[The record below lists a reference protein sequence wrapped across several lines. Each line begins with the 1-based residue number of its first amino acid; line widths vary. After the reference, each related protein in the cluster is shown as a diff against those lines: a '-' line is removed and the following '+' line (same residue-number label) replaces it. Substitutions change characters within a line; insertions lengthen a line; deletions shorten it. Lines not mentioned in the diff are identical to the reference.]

1 MPAGRPPSRRPLPP
15 LRGDSAARMPAV
27 ERQRTPPP
35 PSPSHMPRI
44 GAPPPATGLSMP
56 AGAPLERDWRT
67 SPHELPALDGD
78 ALPSFEL
85 SGGSEPPARLPSEPA
100 PPVQRDLGGFDL
112 ELGLAS
118 RPAPPPSEPPPVGRP
133 LTTEAFALDE
143 PAPGARKTAPS
154 DPDDMDAPLAI
165 GLDAPPPVSPPPAA
179 YPGGDAHGAPDQL
192 FSPAPAPPAEP
203 KGPSQATLAAQAMLK
218 SLPSGDEVK
227 RFARNVAVA
236 SIGGKQKRV
245 IKLEDPSTWLRP
257 MAGPLAAFG
266 LALLVAVVSV
276 MLTRDSDSD
285 VNLSWVY
292 VPLLIGSILFGVS
305 RWIRLQD

>member
-1 MPAGRPPSRRPLPP
+1 
-15 LRGDSAARMPAV
+15 MPAV
-27 ERQRTPPP
+27 EPLQHTPLPSGPLPP
-35 PSPSHMPRI
+35 M
-44 GAPPPATGLSMP
+44 GAPLPATGLAMP
-56 AGAPLERDWRT
+56 SNAPLERDWRT
-67 SPHELPALDGD
+67 SPHQLPALEDD

-100 PPVQRDLGGFDL
+100 PPLQRDLGGFDL

-118 RPAPPPSEPPPVGRP
+118 RPAPPPSEAPPPARP
-133 LTTEAFALDE
+133 IASEAFALDE
-143 PAPGARKTAPS
+143 PPPPARKAAPS
-154 DPDDMDAPLAI
+154 DPDVGDAPLAI
-165 GLDAPPPVSPPPAA
+165 GLDAPAPAASPMPAA
-179 YPGGDAHGAPDQL
+179 YPPHGAEAHGSGAPNA
-192 FSPAPAPPAEP
+192 FSPVPPAEP
-203 KGPSQATLAAQAMLK
+203 KGPSQAALAAQAVLK

-236 SIGGKQKRV
+236 SIGGKQQRV

-266 LALLVAVVSV
+266 LSLLFAIVSV
-276 MLTRDSDSD
+276 ILTRDSDSD

-292 VPLLIGSILFGVS
+292 VPLLLGSIVFGVI